1 MYNSDTIYSN
11 FTPVVKSPVIGYRVS
26 GPLVLKILLKL
37 TKFNFKKYPNKVF
50 YRFLFDEKGE
60 IIDKSNVVFFQA
72 PYSFTG
78 EDVVEIFIHGSPAL
92 ASHLEKAILSIS
104 PETIRIAKKGEFSFR
119 ALINN
124 KITLKQGQSINRIIM
139 SDNIQEINY
148 SKKVL
153 FNGDNQSAL
162 YDLKEKIIHIYS
174 KIITSIDFTEDEN
187 FELKSIKK
195 DIANF
200 FKEIEAIM
208 KQNRTTIEQK
218 NILNIMIV
226 GDVNVGKST
235 IFNKIIDI
243 DRSIV
248 TSIKGTTRDIISE
261 NIIYDSKLY
270 KLFDTAGYRKKQGKV
285 ELIGYKKALNSSKSI
300 DHFFIVFNGSITK
313 SNLKRIKIDFS
324 IDNNYS
330 LINNKSDLLKNSK
343 FNREYLQINQNLPR
357 SKILQILKFKEIHR
371 KYIKNQK
378 NTLNLNKSELIFL
391 EQINI
396 KKELLQKEQ
405 DLLIIQEI
413 IRGVIDEFSQNFGY
427 INNEDV
433 LDNVFSSFCIGK

>member
-11 FTPVVKSPVIGYRVS
+11 FTPVVKSPVIGYRIS

-37 TKFNFKKYPNKVF
+37 TKFNFKKYPNKVS
-50 YRFLFDEKGE
+50 YRFLLDEKGE

-78 EDVVEIFIHGSPAL
+78 EDVAEIFIHGSPAL

-187 FELKSIKK
+187 FELKSIKN
-195 DIANF
+195 DIAIF

-208 KQNRTTIEQK
+208 KQNRTKIEQN

-261 NIIYDSKLY
+261 NIIYDNKLY

-285 ELIGYKKALNSSKSI
+285 ELIGYKKALNSSKNI
-300 DHFFIVFNGSITK
+300 EHFFIVFNGSITK

-324 IDNNYS
+324 INNNYS
-330 LINNKSDLLKNSK
+330 LINNKSDILKNSK
-343 FNREYLQINQNLPR
+343 
-357 SKILQILKFKEIHR
+357 
-371 KYIKNQK
+371 
-378 NTLNLNKSELIFL
+378 
-391 EQINI
+391 
-396 KKELLQKEQ
+396 
-405 DLLIIQEI
+405 
-413 IRGVIDEFSQNFGY
+413 
-427 INNEDV
+427 
-433 LDNVFSSFCIGK
+433 